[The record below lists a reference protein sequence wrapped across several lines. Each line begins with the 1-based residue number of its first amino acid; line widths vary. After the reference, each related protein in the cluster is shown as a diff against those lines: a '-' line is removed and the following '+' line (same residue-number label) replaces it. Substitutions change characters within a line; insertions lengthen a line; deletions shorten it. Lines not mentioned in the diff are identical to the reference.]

1 MRFMKKIGIL
11 GGTLDPIHNGH
22 MSMAKCAREQL
33 SLDKIIIMPTPN
45 PPHKNAKNIS
55 DANIRLFMVKIA
67 IENIDYLE
75 YSDFEMKREGIIY
88 TSDTL
93 ELFIKE
99 NPDSEIFFIMGADSL
114 LAIETWHKP
123 EKIFEQCKVVVV
135 DRDNSDEKIN
145 KQISYLQDK
154 YDAQIIYLNMPMV
167 DISSTNIKKRIKNNE
182 SINNLVPKKVEKYIL
197 QNKLYK

>member
-167 DISSTNIKKRIKNNE
+167 DISSTNIKERIKNNE
-182 SINNLVPKKVEKYIL
+182 PINNLVPKKVEEYIL

>member
-145 KQISYLQDK
+145 KQISYLQDE

-167 DISSTNIKKRIKNNE
+167 DISSTNIKERIKNNE
-182 SINNLVPKKVEKYIL
+182 SINNLVPKKVEEYIL

>member
-167 DISSTNIKKRIKNNE
+167 DISSTNIKERIKNNE

>member
-22 MSMAKCAREQL
+22 MSMAECAKNQL
-33 SLDKIIIMPTPN
+33 NLDKVIIMPTPN

-55 DANIRLFMVKIA
+55 DANIRLWMVKIA

-88 TSDTL
+88 TSETL

-99 NPDSEIFFIMGADSL
+99 NPESEIYFIMGADSL
-114 LAIETWHKP
+114 LSIETWHKP
-123 EKIFEQCKVVVV
+123 EKIFKQCNVVVV
-135 DRDNSDEKIN
+135 DRDNSDEKIT
-145 KQISYLQDK
+145 KQISYLEQK
-154 YDAQIIYLNMPMV
+154 YEARIIYLNMPMV
-167 DISSTNIKKRIKNNE
+167 DISSTNIKERIRNNAP
-182 SINNLVPKKVEKYIL
+182 ITNLVPKKVEEYIL